1 MGPKML
7 SLQNNQQKC
16 KKKLRSEFLG
26 FYGVEILTIFV
37 NCTQILFIFIISAM
51 LLIYS
56 KEKTT
61 RSPLDSVL
69 NKNDNIARRILENK
83 GLF

>member
-1 MGPKML
+1 
-7 SLQNNQQKC
+7 
-16 KKKLRSEFLG
+16 
-26 FYGVEILTIFV
+26 
-37 NCTQILFIFIISAM
+37 M

-56 KEKTT
+56 KEKATG
-61 RSPLDSVL
+61 SPLDSVL